1 VGPHAIRE
9 SPYSWYFLVEA
20 LLKMIDGVINNLD
33 EAKVEQLIEFEGP
46 SHKMKFSQN
55 CGKLKRRS
63 NV

>member
-1 VGPHAIRE
+1 
-9 SPYSWYFLVEA
+9 
-20 LLKMIDGVINNLD
+20 MIDGVINNLD
-33 EAKVEQLIEFEGP
+33 EAKVERLIEFEGL

>member
-1 VGPHAIRE
+1 
-9 SPYSWYFLVEA
+9 
-20 LLKMIDGVINNLD
+20 MIDGVINNLD